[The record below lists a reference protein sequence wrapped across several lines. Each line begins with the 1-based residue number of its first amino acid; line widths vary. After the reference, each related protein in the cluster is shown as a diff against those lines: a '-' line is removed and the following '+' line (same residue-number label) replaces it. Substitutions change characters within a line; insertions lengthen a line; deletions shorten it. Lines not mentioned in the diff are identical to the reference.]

1 MRSSPPG
8 PLFSCDVLFLASV
21 HYRAWVNGSGEPIH
35 DTWQEQQRKEMVIGH
50 GTYPNPKTPTTLNLT
65 TSGPEIPYPPLQS
78 RHPNYL
84 KFFTLNPK
92 P

>member
-50 GTYPNPKTPTTLNLT
+50 GTYPNPQNPTVLKTQ
-65 TSGPEIPYPPLQS
+65 TSQHLA
-78 RHPNYL
+78 L
-84 KFFTLNPK
+84 KFTIPPSK
-92 P
+92 VDTHIG